1 MLLEHGAAPEA
12 RAALEQA
19 RPSVSPQPSLATLT
33 PNPNPNTNP
42 NPNPNPDPN
51 PDPNPNSTPTPTP
64 NPNSN
69 PSPNPNPNPTP
80 DPSPNPN
87 PNPNPNQ
94 VERPVYAPDGRL
106 RGVNAGWCQSSSGHS
121 IITHLLG
128 PRFYC
133 VDMGGW
139 AFDAALLRGFKGVP
153 WSYPGR
159 RPRGTKSNATVWRGG
174 ESEFLQQLLGPHAYP
189 EDLQPL
195 ANCAHDVLVIHNAA
209 DVPKAQWRAHKF
221 VRAARPVFCR
231 THGW

>member
-1 MLLEHGAAPEA
+1 M
-12 RAALEQA
+12 
-19 RPSVSPQPSLATLT
+19 
-33 PNPNPNTNP
+33 
-42 NPNPNPDPN
+42 
-51 PDPNPNSTPTPTP
+51 
-64 NPNSN
+64 
-69 PSPNPNPNPTP
+69 
-80 DPSPNPN
+80 
-87 PNPNPNQ
+87 
-94 VERPVYAPDGRL
+94 ERPVYAPDGRL

-139 AFDAALLRGFKGVP
+139 AFDAALLRDFKGVP